1 MKRKK
6 YAALILV
13 LGMLLAG
20 CGKAENNSN
29 PTEQGT
35 SNNGGPVT
43 DGREIG
49 DEDTDDWGTDSKDT
63 DGLASSSL
71 DPGPGNSPEAASG
84 STDKKDISWQAAYFP
99 LENRYTL
106 ALAAEQLYGCYIKDG
121 QAFLDRMDKDA
132 GSACETL
139 ALPEV
144 SLITGLAAD
153 GEGSVYLLGDRE
165 EGTGFWKMDAKGTL
179 QDYGE
184 MELEDTERADEL
196 RFKGIFTDSAGH
208 LFVWCEMC
216 VPEMELFEGHE
227 REVWHYEDRIYVKD
241 GQLNTLF
248 FEKIA
253 DMRGTQVLTFQVG
266 AQGEAFFVVK
276 DSDGI
281 YIQEIDV
288 TAGGS
293 KNAVRLEKSGD
304 LFDVSGGGSP
314 ENIVP
319 VAGGFLYCLNNEL
332 LEYHFDTQKVE
343 KLLSLSTYGIFSED
357 ILFLAKKQDHIE
369 IIDNHGAAGHSEFI
383 SLSLGKTEKKIVTLG
398 STAMIPDLEKVVVE
412 FNRYSRDYR
421 VEIVDYIAQ
430 AGSYEDA
437 VERLKVDVITG
448 KAPDLF
454 TTEGLD
460 YSVFSDKGV
469 LADLYAFME
478 ADEECSRNMLVQS
491 VLKACEDEGHLYSI
505 APAFLLHTMWGY
517 GDVIRGKSGVTFE
530 ELFRLLEDSGKD
542 INAITGFS
550 ADEPVLTRLCTVS
563 MDEFVDWEKGT
574 CSFDGGYFKRVLSFA
589 KDYTGNDAGG
599 TYSERIG
606 RREAVMSVGLIS
618 KVSDYQIEKEVYGGD
633 LDFIGYPVA
642 EGSGTAAAFMGNEIA
657 INAGKEDQIGAW
669 EFVKYYLLH
678 GYNGQGF
685 PLLQEQLDE
694 VLAAAME
701 EDYELAEDG
710 GKERC
715 SKGYYGDGVTSF
727 SVYAAAKED
736 VDRITALIESV
747 GNRAEYHTTIQ
758 NIINEEAQGYFSG
771 QVDLDKTVEKIQNRV
786 ALFLQESQ

>member
-20 CGKAENNSN
+20 CGEAENSN
-29 PTEQGT
+29 DPTEQGT
-35 SNNGGPVT
+35 SENGG
-43 DGREIG
+43 
-49 DEDTDDWGTDSKDT
+49 EDTG
-63 DGLASSSL
+63 GLASSSL
-71 DPGPGNSPEAASG
+71 APGSGSSPEAASG

-99 LENRYTL
+99 LENQYTL
-106 ALAAEQLYGCYIKDG
+106 ALAADQLYGCYIRDG

-132 GSACETL
+132 GAACETL
-139 ALPEV
+139 TLPEV

-165 EGTGFWKMDAKGTL
+165 EGTGFWKMDEKGTL

-184 MELEDTERADEL
+184 MELEDTQRADEL
-196 RFKGIFTDSAGH
+196 RFKGIFTDPAGR

-216 VPEMELFEGHE
+216 VPEMELAEGHE
-227 REVWHYEDRIYVKD
+227 REVWHYEDRVYVKD

-248 FEKIA
+248 YEKIA
-253 DMRGTQVLTFQVG
+253 DMKGTQVLNFQVG
-266 AQGEAFFVVK
+266 AEGEAFFVVK

-293 KNAVRLEKSGD
+293 KDAVRLEKSGD
-304 LFDVSGGGSP
+304 IFDVSGAGSP

-332 LEYHFDTQKVE
+332 LEYHFDTQKAE

-383 SLSLGKTEKKIVTLG
+383 SLNLGETEKKIVTLG
-398 STAMIPDLEKVVVE
+398 STAMIPDLEKVVAE

-437 VERLKVDVITG
+437 VERLKLDVITG
-448 KAPDLF
+448 KAPELI
-454 TTEGLD
+454 TTDGLD

-478 ADEECSRNMLVQS
+478 ADEECSRDMLVQS

-505 APAFLLHTMWGY
+505 APAFLLHSMWGY
-517 GDVIRGKSGVTFE
+517 GDVIRGKSGVTFK
-530 ELFRLLEDSGKD
+530 ELCRLLEDSGKD

-574 CSFDGGYFKRVLSFA
+574 CSFDGDYFKRVLSFA

-606 RREAVMSVGLIS
+606 RWEAVMSVGLIS
-618 KVSDYQIEKEVYGGD
+618 RVSDFQIEKEIYGGD

-642 EGSGTAAAFMGNEIA
+642 EGSGTAAAFMGSKVA
-657 INAGKEDQIGAW
+657 INARKEDQTGAW
-669 EFVKYYLLH
+669 EFVKYYLLA

-710 GKERC
+710 GKERYP
-715 SKGYYGDGVTSF
+715 KGYYGDGAVNFT
-727 SVYAAAKED
+727 VYAATKED

-747 GNRAEYHTTIQ
+747 GNRAEYHAVIQ
-758 NIINEEAQGYFSG
+758 NTINEEAQGYFNG

-786 ALFLQESQ
+786 ALFLQESR